1 MIFHPI
7 PLAGPPFLGYPTPAE
22 IGPPPHLPPP
32 IEWRLERLDRGMR
45 QSPVPVGQF
54 AVGTRHHIHAGFAGF
69 ETALAPVAMIG
80 RSPSFDYFACS
91 LGHTN
96 ILQADSGFALLLQPP
111 VQFLDLR
118 QFGTATLTSD
128 RWRFV
133 QSIK

>member
-1 MIFHPI
+1 
-7 PLAGPPFLGYPTPAE
+7 LL
-22 IGPPPHLPPP
+22 
-32 IEWRLERLDRGMR
+32 LEC
-45 QSPVPVGQF
+45 
-54 AVGTRHHIHAGFAGF
+54 ANHIHAGFAGF

-80 RSPSFDYFACS
+80 RSLPFDYFACS

-111 VQFLDLR
+111 MQFLDLR

>member
-1 MIFHPI
+1 MMGSTVMRSGSLRRPI
-7 PLAGPPFLGYPTPAE
+7 LRGNVGAE
-22 IGPPPHLPPP
+22 
-32 IEWRLERLDRGMR
+32 
-45 QSPVPVGQF
+45 
-54 AVGTRHHIHAGFAGF
+54 HAAKLICRF
-69 ETALAPVAMIG
+69 TALVTIRATRLARAAFGGV
-80 RSPSFDYFACS
+80 RSVKRRQPARSAACASAFGASSMRRDYFACS

-118 QFGTATLTSD
+118 QFGSATLTSD